1 MLVQLEEKDESK
13 NREMGNVEELADVRK
28 SLDELAGERAR
39 LQIDYA
45 HLRDESRELNARYRR
60 SFLG

>member
-39 LQIDYA
+39 LQQTMHICGTRA
-45 HLRDESRELNARYRR
+45 GN
-60 SFLG
+60 